1 MIFFSPVSMFTFGK
15 YTFELEFMNPLSA
28 PVNIC
33 LLICVSDMSH
43 RPVESCVSRVL
54 ITLILCIRYTCGRVD
69 RFKQV
74 LQILHIIV
82 EKIN

>member
-1 MIFFSPVSMFTFGK
+1 M
-15 YTFELEFMNPLSA
+15 SA

-43 RPVESCVSRVL
+43 RPVESCVSRIDNPNTMHQVY
-54 ITLILCIRYTCGRVD
+54 RRERAD
-69 RFKQV
+69 RFKQI